1 MASLKLLSKTFAL
14 DLTTSATSTGLQLV
28 PNSPTRAFIV
38 AVVNTG
44 TDTAAVSFGTTSSNM
59 PVPVVPA
66 TGTSASFVLPP
77 EMRAPIL
84 ITVGSPDIFVKGI
97 STGTNTVYFTLVAE

>member
-1 MASLKLLSKTFAL
+1 
-14 DLTTSATSTGLQLV
+14 
-28 PNSPTRAFIV
+28 
-38 AVVNTG
+38 
-44 TDTAAVSFGTTSSNM
+44 M

-77 EMRAPIL
+77 EMRMPVL

>member
-1 MASLKLLSKTFAL
+1 MPSLKLLSNTFSL
-14 DLTTSATSTGLQLV
+14 DLTSTATAAGLQLI
-28 PNSPTRAFIV
+28 PNTPTRAYIV

-44 TDTAAVSFGTTSSNM
+44 TDTAAVSFGTTASNM

-66 TGTSASFVLPP
+66 SGTSASFVLPP
-77 EMRAPIL
+77 EMRMPIL

-97 STGTNTVYFTLVAE
+97 STGTNTVYFTLVGE